1 MIKVTEPA
9 KKYLKNVLD
18 EQDIDDLHLRLVVDR
33 PGTPMADCYLNF
45 CEENEMAE
53 GDEALDQGDFKIVV
67 EKDHEKYLQGAE
79 IDYEETETGG
89 QLNIKA
95 PGLKGREPGQDAPL
109 KERVEWFLNSEINP
123 QLASHGGWA
132 RLVDLDDEGY
142 AIIEFGG
149 GCHGC
154 GMASQTLSMGIES
167 KLLQAFPEIKGVL
180 DATDHSTGENPY
192 IAAS

>member
-1 MIKVTEPA
+1 MITVTDSA

-53 GDEALDQGDFKIVV
+53 GDE
-67 EKDHEKYLQGAE
+67 
-79 IDYEETETGG
+79 
-89 QLNIKA
+89 LNIKA
-95 PGLKGREPGQDAPL
+95 PGLKGREPDKDAPL
-109 KERVEWFLNSEINP
+109 KDRVEWFLNSEINP

-167 KLLQAFPEIKGVL
+167 KLLQAFPEGQGQYRCRAGAGHAVRHPIPADGGAV
-180 DATDHSTGENPY
+180 SQR
-192 IAAS
+192 